1 MTFDGP
7 HNQGFFSSNRNDARG
22 YDHIYSFEN
31 PEIIQTVKGWVYETD
46 GYELPKSQIYM
57 IGNDGTNL
65 KLSVKGDG
73 SFTQTVSPGVDYVI
87 LATCEG
93 FLNHKEEINIGNTK
107 ESKEYTLQFP
117 LASIAAPVLIDN
129 IFYDLDKASLRPES
143 ATALDK
149 LVALLNENPHI
160 TIELSANCDY
170 RGNDEYNKILSQ
182 KRAETVV
189 KYLINKGIATDRLT
203 AVGYGKENP
212 KTIKRKLTEKYDW
225 LKEGDQLTAEYI
237 KKLSKD
243 KQEICNQLNRRT
255 EYRVIRTTY
264 GLFDK
269 NGKLKELPKTKG
281 KDKDSD
287 TNIYF

>member
-1 MTFDGP
+1 M
-7 HNQGFFSSNRNDARG
+7 
-22 YDHIYSFEN
+22 
-31 PEIIQTVKGWVYETD
+31 
-46 GYELPKSQIYM
+46 
-57 IGNDGTNL
+57 
-65 KLSVKGDG
+65 
-73 SFTQTVSPGVDYVI
+73 
-87 LATCEG
+87 
-93 FLNHKEEINIGNTK
+93 
-107 ESKEYTLQFP
+107 QFP

-189 KYLINKGIATDRLT
+189 KYLINKGIAADRLT

-255 EYRVIRTTY
+255 EFRVIRTTY

>member
-1 MTFDGP
+1 
-7 HNQGFFSSNRNDARG
+7 
-22 YDHIYSFEN
+22 
-31 PEIIQTVKGWVYETD
+31 
-46 GYELPKSQIYM
+46 M

-65 KLSVKGDG
+65 KLGVKGDG

-87 LATCEG
+87 LATCDG
-93 FLNHKEEINIGNTK
+93 FLNHKEEINVGNVK

-143 ATALDK
+143 ATALNK
-149 LVALLNENPHI
+149 LVTLLNENPHV

-170 RGNDEYNKILSQ
+170 RGSDEYNKTLSQ

-189 KYLINKGIATDRLT
+189 RYLISKGIATDRLT
-203 AVGYGKENP
+203 PVGYGKENP
-212 KTIKRKLTEKYDW
+212 KTIKKKTTEKYNW
-225 LKEGDQLTAEYI
+225 LKEGDRLTAEYI
-237 KKLSKD
+237 KTLSKD

-255 EYRVIRTTY
+255 EFRVIRTTY

-269 NGKLKELPKTKG
+269 NGKLKELPKTKN
-281 KDKDSD
+281 KNKDSD
-287 TNIYF
+287 ADIYF